1 MTTKVEDLTDAE
13 LDVLV
18 GETMTIGWSRDDRRW
33 YVPDNLQ
40 AGYGGVGMPP
50 GYAHYDIKPFRPS
63 TDIACA
69 FQVDKPEW
77 RWDIEELIL
86 YDNNADGHP
95 TLEITL
101 YGYLHQLAD
110 IFIPLDLAN
119 KAAAYCRGRCIAACY
134 ACGITEV

>member
-1 MTTKVEDLTDAE
+1 MTRKVEDLTDAE

-18 GETMTIGWSRDDRRW
+18 AERVKGWQLNSMNVWDGSWAGADCHW
-33 YVPDNLQ
+33 Q
-40 AGYGGVGMPP
+40 AGLFPP
-50 GYAHYDIKPFRPS
+50 WQPS

-77 RWDIEELIL
+77 EWAFFEYPTRKYLIVKL
-86 YDNNADGHP
+86 WLGKTGFCH
-95 TLEITL
+95 TRL
-101 YGYLHQLAD
+101 
-110 IFIPLDLAN
+110 PLDPAN